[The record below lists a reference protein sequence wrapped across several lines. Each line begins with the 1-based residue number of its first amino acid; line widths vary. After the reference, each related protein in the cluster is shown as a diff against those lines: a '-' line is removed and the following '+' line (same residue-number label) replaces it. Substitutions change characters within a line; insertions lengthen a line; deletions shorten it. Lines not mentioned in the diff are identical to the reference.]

1 MMELF
6 FHFSIFLFSNFRN
19 ERNNDYYPQLK
30 LTTYHHLDKLIL
42 AKDNLTAM
50 HIAAFTD
57 SLECFVIL
65 EESGLNINALSANNY
80 LPFHYALVGGSLE
93 VSSYIISKD
102 HSQIFNEDTTAGI
115 LI

>member
-1 MMELF
+1 MELAYHLCF
-6 FHFSIFLFSNFRN
+6 YFLFSNIRDEN
-19 ERNNDYYPQLK
+19 VICYPQLK
-30 LTTYHHLDKLIL
+30 STTYHQLSNLIL
-42 AKDNLTAM
+42 PINNLTPM
-50 HIAAFTD
+50 HITAFAD

-65 EESGLNINALSANNY
+65 ERLGLDINSLSANNY